1 MMPRKTIDNLNARW
15 ADIKARRQ
23 QLNGVSKIT
32 GDNAL
37 QSPRDVIA
45 FGIHRDEMQLVTGKH
60 TQHRD
65 W

>member
-45 FGIHRDEMQLVTGKH
+45 FGIHRDEMQ
-60 TQHRD
+60 
-65 W
+65 